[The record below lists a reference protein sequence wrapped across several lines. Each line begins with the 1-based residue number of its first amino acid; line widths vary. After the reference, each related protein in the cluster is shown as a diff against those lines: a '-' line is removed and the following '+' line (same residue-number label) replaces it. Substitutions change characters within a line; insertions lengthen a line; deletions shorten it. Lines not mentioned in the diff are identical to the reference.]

1 MSYHRNQILQAIAS
15 LEKVGA
21 SIFFPRSLSH
31 AHSSVPLLEKP
42 SSSPSCIPVC
52 FLSFRP
58 PNSVLIAPFRL
69 LSCASTR
76 APRSWAGG
84 WPQFPRGFLPRPR
97 LGESADSKT
106 LSRGA
111 EGRAWLGA
119 AGREMRGGAAGAER
133 EGHGGEAAGAGHASP
148 HSRRKEDPV
157 WPPREAQAMENLQ
170 APDSPRLFTVP
181 RKTSACSHT
190 LKTQQPGFHQT
201 TRKNKVR
208 TASVI
213 MVRLPEE
220 FQQGRQETG
229 LKKGGRGRTF
239 RPGHRLV
246 LERESSEAGM
256 SAGSH
261 SGLLE
266 PGLPYPACSGTRS

>member
-1 MSYHRNQILQAIAS
+1 MGKFFLVSYHRNQILQAIAS

-21 SIFFPRSLSH
+21 SIFFSRSLSH
-31 AHSSVPLLEKP
+31 AHSFVPLLEKP

-52 FLSFRP
+52 FLSSRP
-58 PNSVLIAPFRL
+58 PNSALIAPFRL

-133 EGHGGEAAGAGHASP
+133 EGHGGGRRARGACESPFSAQGRPRVAAAGGAGDGEPPSARQSSAVHCAQ
-148 HSRRKEDPV
+148 EDFG
-157 WPPREAQAMENLQ
+157 
-170 APDSPRLFTVP
+170 LFT
-181 RKTSACSHT
+181 HT
-190 LKTQQPGFHQT
+190 QNT
-201 TRKNKVR
+201 TTWISPN
-208 TASVI
+208 
-213 MVRLPEE
+213 
-220 FQQGRQETG
+220 
-229 LKKGGRGRTF
+229 
-239 RPGHRLV
+239 H
-246 LERESSEAGM
+246 
-256 SAGSH
+256 
-261 SGLLE
+261 
-266 PGLPYPACSGTRS
+266 

>member
-21 SIFFPRSLSH
+21 SIFFSRSLSH
-31 AHSSVPLLEKP
+31 AHSFVPLLEKP

-52 FLSFRP
+52 FLSSRP
-58 PNSVLIAPFRL
+58 PNSALIAPFRL
-69 LSCASTR
+69 LSCASTL

-133 EGHGGEAAGAGHASP
+133 EGHGGGAAGAGGM
-148 HSRRKEDPV
+148 R
-157 WPPREAQAMENLQ
+157 
-170 APDSPRLFTVP
+170 VP
-181 RKTSACSHT
+181 ILGARKTPC
-190 LKTQQPGFHQT
+190 
-201 TRKNKVR
+201 
-208 TASVI
+208 
-213 MVRLPEE
+213 
-220 FQQGRQETG
+220 GR
-229 LKKGGRGRTF
+229 RGRRRRWRTSKRQTVLGCSLCPGRL
-239 RPGHRLV
+239 RPVHT
-246 LERESSEAGM
+246 
-256 SAGSH
+256 H
-261 SGLLE
+261 SKHNNLDFTKPLGKIKYELQV
-266 PGLPYPACSGTRS
+266 

>member
-1 MSYHRNQILQAIAS
+1 M
-15 LEKVGA
+15 
-21 SIFFPRSLSH
+21 
-31 AHSSVPLLEKP
+31 
-42 SSSPSCIPVC
+42 
-52 FLSFRP
+52 
-58 PNSVLIAPFRL
+58 
-69 LSCASTR
+69 
-76 APRSWAGG
+76 
-84 WPQFPRGFLPRPR
+84 
-97 LGESADSKT
+97 
-106 LSRGA
+106 
-111 EGRAWLGA
+111 
-119 AGREMRGGAAGAER
+119 
-133 EGHGGEAAGAGHASP
+133 AAGAGHASP
-148 HSRRKEDPV
+148 HSWRKEDPV

-213 MVRLPEE
+213 VVRLPEG

-246 LERESSEAGM
+246 LERERVLRLG
-256 SAGSH
+256 
-261 SGLLE
+261 
-266 PGLPYPACSGTRS
+266 